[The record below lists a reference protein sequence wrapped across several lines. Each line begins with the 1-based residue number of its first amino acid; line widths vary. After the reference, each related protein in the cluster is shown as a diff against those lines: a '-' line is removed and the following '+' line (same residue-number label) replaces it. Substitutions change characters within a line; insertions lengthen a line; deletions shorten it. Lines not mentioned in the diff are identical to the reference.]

1 MNNSIAFYFP
11 LALLLAG
18 YAVLTV
24 AGRVVEGR
32 PGRVDAGSGLQTLG
46 FGLLLAAA
54 AYVVFLLIFSV
65 ATFPV
70 TLTDF
75 AVILITIFL
84 FFAILIGALLVLT
97 EFRVGGRPVGVYF
110 VVLLLVALAALIVL

>member
-1 MNNSIAFYFP
+1 MNNSIAFYYP
-11 LALLLAG
+11 LALLAVG

-24 AGRVVEGR
+24 AGRTVEGR
-32 PGRVDAGSGLQTLG
+32 PGRVESGQSLQTLG

-75 AVILITIFL
+75 AVILITILL
-84 FFAILIGALLVLT
+84 FFGILIGVLLVLT
-97 EFRVGGRPVGVYF
+97 EFRLGGRPIGVYF
-110 VVLLLVALAALIVL
+110 VALLLIALAALIVL

>member
-1 MNNSIAFYFP
+1 MNNSIAFYYP
-11 LALLLAG
+11 LALLAVG

-24 AGRVVEGR
+24 AGRTVEGR
-32 PGRVDAGSGLQTLG
+32 PGRAESGQSLQTLG

-84 FFAILIGALLVLT
+84 FFGILIGVLLALT
-97 EFRVGGRPVGVYF
+97 EFRLGGRPIGVYF
-110 VVLLLVALAALIVL
+110 VALLLIALAALIVL